1 MQLDPDLQLL
11 REVRNGVAHGGLKA
25 ERADNLLVPFPR
37 GVRSS
42 SWPSSTSR
50 IWAYFG
56 NKTRWVAEVYRGS
69 VPGEVMVNG
78 PDDVYVERKGRIE
91 KVGGA
96 GTRTV
101 AGRRLG
107 VSISLWWLRLAGA
120 MLSADLATRY
130 A

>member
-1 MQLDPDLQLL
+1 MQLDTDLQLL
-11 REVRNGVAHGGLKA
+11 REVRNGVGHLGLEA
-25 ERADNLLVPFPR
+25 ERADDLPVPFPP

-78 PDDVYVERKGRIE
+78 PDDVYVERKGRITR
-91 KVGGA
+91 GGERRHEDRLDATA
-96 GTRTV
+96 GWTAYARGN
-101 AGRRLG
+101 GR
-107 VSISLWWLRLAGA
+107 
-120 MLSADLATRY
+120 
-130 A
+130 